1 MYTNV
6 HRCIPMYTGTLHT
19 AYLYDLL
26 HISTRHIAV
35 LTLAFRR
42 SLCLLTWVEPSE
54 FTWQRRNCWDL
65 LSWKI
70 WLRKSWERLK
80 DPESEIW
87 QGGKV
92 FPCDKAAQLPEQSP
106 QLWWHPCGHRGLMPH
121 KGVTEARCLRRSQS
135 QMVRIYVRICQ
146 NGWAILT
153 YPHSWHPDSFSRQL
167 PLLLCRAMPS
177 LATWQLELA

>member
-1 MYTNV
+1 MGWELGAKHVANHAHSIHMVYIVWFCVRYTDV
-6 HRCIPMYTGTLHT
+6 YQCTPMYTDVYRYTSYSIPLRS
-19 AYLYDLL
+19 
-26 HISTRHIAV
+26 STHFYTPHIAV

-65 LSWKI
+65 LSRKI

-106 QLWWHPCGHRGLMPH
+106 QLWWHPCGHGGLMPH

-146 NGWAILT
+146 NMII
-153 YPHSWHPDSFSRQL
+153 SW
-167 PLLLCRAMPS
+167 
-177 LATWQLELA
+177 